1 MAGLGALA
9 LVAALVG
16 VAALVLASGG
26 RGATEPVAASSGTS
40 CPVTRGT
47 VRNRFLS
54 SSVPGRN
61 GVLVARRDPDGTLFQ
76 KLWWVPR
83 KGFTGTL
90 SVRGVR
96 LDRPGRMRVLGVNWG
111 YDSFGR
117 GSWASA
123 VAFPA
128 AGCWRV
134 TGRVGRIALS
144 FVVRVVAG

>member
-1 MAGLGALA
+1 MIAGLRALA
-9 LVAALVG
+9 LAASLVG
-16 VAALVLASGG
+16 AAAAVASSG
-26 RGATEPVAASSGTS
+26 RGTAEPVAASAGTQ
-40 CPVTRGT
+40 CPVSTGT

-61 GVLVARRDPDGTLFQ
+61 GVLVARRDPDGALFQ
-76 KLWWVPR
+76 KLWWIPR
-83 KGFTGTL
+83 NGFTGTL

-96 LDRPGRMRVLGVNWG
+96 LDRPGRMRVLGVYWG

-134 TGRVGRIALS
+134 TGRVRGIGLS
-144 FVVRVVAG
+144 FVVRVVAS